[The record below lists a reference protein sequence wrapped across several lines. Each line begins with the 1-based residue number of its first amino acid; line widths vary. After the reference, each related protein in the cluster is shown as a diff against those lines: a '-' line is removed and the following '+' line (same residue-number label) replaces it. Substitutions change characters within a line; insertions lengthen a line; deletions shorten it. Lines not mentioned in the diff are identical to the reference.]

1 MLFDLQTGRRRRVV
15 QIVFGTLAAVFA
27 ISFVF
32 FGVGSGTGGGIGDL
46 FGGGGGDAPDNPFKE
61 DIEAQDQKLV
71 VNPNDTVALAELV
84 QLHYSAGVQNV
95 DENGALTSDGEQEL
109 QQSADA
115 WNRYLKAS
123 KSNIDPGVA
132 LIAYQT
138 FDALAAT
145 AFNEARTAT
154 TGPDALTEVSAAVAN
169 WKAAADTQRVLI
181 VKQPT
186 SANYT
191 RLAYYLYLAGD
202 KGGGDQA
209 ATQAQGAQGGNAGGD
224 PDAAEECGAARDT
237 APDSDRPADQGAAGI
252 RRCDGRRCDGRGQPA
267 RRTGRRPQ
275 LGGRPLAARP
285 VRSAGPPGTS
295 RPFL

>member
-15 QIVFGTLAAVFA
+15 QVVFGTLAAVFA

-32 FGVGSGTGGGIGDL
+32 FGVGSGTGVGGIGDL

-61 DIEAQDQKLV
+61 DIEAQEQKLV
-71 VNPNDTVALAELV
+71 VNPKDTVALAELV
-84 QLHYSAGVQNV
+84 QLHYSAGVQSV

-109 QQSADA
+109 QLSADA
-115 WNRYLKAS
+115 WNKYVKAS

-154 TGPDALTEVSAAVAN
+154 TGPDALTSVSAAVAN
-169 WKAAADTQRVLI
+169 WNAAADTQRVLI

-202 KGGGDQA
+202 KEGGDQA
-209 ATQAQGAQGGNAGGD
+209 ATQAQGAQGGNA
-224 PDAAEECGAARDT
+224 EEIQAQLKDVE
-237 APDSDRPADQGAAGI
+237 
-252 RRCDGRRCDGRGQPA
+252 
-267 RRTGRRPQ
+267 Q
-275 LGGRPLAARP
+275 LGTQLQTAIAELTKEQQASGGATGGGATGGGNPLGGLGGGLG
-285 VRSAGPPGTS
+285 SGGG
-295 RPFL
+295 L

>member
-1 MLFDLQTGRRRRVV
+1 VLFDLQTGRRRRVV
-15 QIVFGTLAAVFA
+15 QVVFGTLAAVFA

-32 FGVGSGTGGGIGDL
+32 FGVGSGTGVGGIGDL

-61 DIEAQDQKLV
+61 DIEAQEQKLV

-84 QLHYSAGVQNV
+84 QLHYSAGVQSV

-109 QQSADA
+109 QLSADA
-115 WNRYLKAS
+115 WNKYVKVS
-123 KSNIDPGVA
+123 KGNIDPGVA

-154 TGPDALTEVSAAVAN
+154 TGPDALTSVSAAVAN
-169 WKAAADTQRVLI
+169 WQAAAETQRVLI

-209 ATQAQGAQGGNAGGD
+209 ATQAQGAQGGNA
-224 PDAAEECGAARDT
+224 EETQTQLKDVE
-237 APDSDRPADQGAAGI
+237 
-252 RRCDGRRCDGRGQPA
+252 
-267 RRTGRRPQ
+267 Q
-275 LGGRPLAARP
+275 LGTQLQTAIAELTKEQQASGGATGGGATGDNPLGGLGGGL
-285 VRSAGPPGTS
+285 SSGGG
-295 RPFL
+295 L